1 MMETILGID
10 PGTAT
15 TGYGLVQKSEGTLVC
30 LTYGVISTPP
40 QKPLQERL
48 LHIYQEIS
56 RLIDQHRPD
65 VIVVEHLF
73 FGKNSKTALSVGRSL
88 GVILLAAAQ
97 RSVEVVEYKP
107 VEVKLAVTGYG
118 YADKFQMQAMVQ
130 TLLRLPEKPRP
141 DDAADALALCICYA
155 HTSKIL
161 MSSEKKGSLPSSSQA

>member
-1 MMETILGID
+1 MEIILGID

-15 TGYGLVQKSEGTLVC
+15 TGYGLVRKSEGILVC

-40 QKPLQERL
+40 QWPLQERL
-48 LHIYQEIS
+48 WHIYQEVG
-56 RLIDQHRPD
+56 RLMDQYHPD
-65 VIVVEHLF
+65 VMVVEHLF

-88 GVILLAAAQ
+88 GVILLASAQ
-97 RSVEVVEYKP
+97 RNIEVVEYKP

-118 YADKFQMQAMVQ
+118 YADKIQMQAMVQ

-141 DDAADALALCICYA
+141 DDAADALALCICHA

-161 MSSEKKGSLPSSSQA
+161 VPSREEG